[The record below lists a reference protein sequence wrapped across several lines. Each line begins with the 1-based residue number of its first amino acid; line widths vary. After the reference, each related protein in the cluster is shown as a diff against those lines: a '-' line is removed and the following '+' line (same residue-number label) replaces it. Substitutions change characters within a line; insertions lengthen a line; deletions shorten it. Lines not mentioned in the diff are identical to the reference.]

1 MYQIDNQSRQSVY
14 EQIVQQVEKYVLT
27 GVLRGGD
34 KIPSIR
40 SLSLTLKV
48 NPNTVQRAFTE
59 LERSG
64 VLITAPGRGAFI
76 SDHGAQRLKEKRGEM
91 AIMDLKALVSEL
103 KLSGVEKEQIIQ
115 IVEEEYQKHD

>member
-1 MYQIDNQSRQSVY
+1 VYQIDNQSRQAVY

-34 KIPSIR
+34 KLPSVR
-40 SLSLTLKV
+40 GLSLTLKV

-64 VLITAPGRGAFI
+64 VIVTAPGRGAFV
-76 SDHGAQRLKEKRGEM
+76 SEQGSERLKEKREET
-91 AIMDLKALVSEL
+91 AIMDLKTIVSEL